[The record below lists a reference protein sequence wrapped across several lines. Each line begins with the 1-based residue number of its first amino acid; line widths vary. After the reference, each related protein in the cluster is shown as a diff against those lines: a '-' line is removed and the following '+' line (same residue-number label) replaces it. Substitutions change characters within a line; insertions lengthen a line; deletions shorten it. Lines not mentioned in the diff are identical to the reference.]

1 MDGTEVTIL
10 VLLLL
15 SLFASVL
22 AGAAEMGL
30 RQLTREGLQSGV
42 AEGQVSAS
50 SRLGLSVLRQTLGG
64 VTLVCVVYLLAGSDA
79 TWPALAASLLGA
91 LAVLLALPALA
102 GTLGISR
109 ALAVHGTPVLGILAS
124 LTAPWEKMGMGIA
137 RLVLGK
143 RWEAEQ
149 ARKGAPESSIVIP
162 VDEAATP
169 PDERDLRMIRAILR
183 MERSTVREIMVPRV
197 DVLALSVTES
207 VFAATTLMSESGHS
221 RLPIYEGNI
230 DHVLGILHARDLL
243 SLAGQ
248 DGPPHDLRSLLH
260 PVRFVPETRRL
271 DQLLPEF
278 LAQRSQMA
286 IVVDEYGGT
295 AGLVTLEDVL
305 EEIVGEIADEF
316 DADEPE
322 AHVVSE
328 DEVVVDARIGL
339 DYLREHFSMEVSDE
353 GFDTV
358 GGFTYHLLGKV
369 PNPGD
374 EATANGLRV
383 QVLTTLGKRIKRVRV
398 VREQSG

>member
-1 MDGTEVTIL
+1 MEGSEVTIL

-15 SLFASVL
+15 SFFVSLL
-22 AGAAEMGL
+22 AGAAEIGL
-30 RQLTREGLQSGV
+30 RQLTGDGLQAGASEGRASASARLGV
-42 AEGQVSAS
+42 AA
-50 SRLGLSVLRQTLGG
+50 LRQILGG
-64 VTLVCVVYLLAGSDA
+64 AALVCLVYLLAENEA
-79 TWPALAASLLGA
+79 TWSTLAASLLGA
-91 LAVLLALPALA
+91 LALLLVLPALA
-102 GTLGISR
+102 AQLGIAR
-109 ALAVHGTPVLGILAS
+109 VLAVRGAPLLAILAS
-124 LTAPWEKMGMGIA
+124 LTAPWEKMGRGLA
-137 RLVLGK
+137 RLMLGR
-143 RWEAEQ
+143 RWEAER
-149 ARKGAPESSIVIP
+149 ARRNGPESSILIP
-162 VDEAATP
+162 VDDAATP
-169 PDERDLRMIRAILR
+169 PDERDLRMILSILR

-207 VFAATTLMSESGHS
+207 VSAAATLVAESRHS

-248 DGPPHDLRSLLH
+248 DGPPHDLRTLLH

-305 EEIVGEIADEF
+305 EEIVGEIVDEF

-328 DEVVVDARIGL
+328 NEVVVDARIGL
-339 DYLREHFSMEVSDE
+339 DYLREHFDLELSDE

-374 EATANGLRV
+374 EATAYGLRV
-383 QVLTTLGKRIKRVRV
+383 HVLTTLGKRIKKVRV
-398 VREQSG
+398 VREQSE

>member
-1 MDGTEVTIL
+1 MEGTEVTIL

-15 SLFASVL
+15 SFFGSIM
-22 AGAAEMGL
+22 AGAAETGL
-30 RQLTREGLQSGV
+30 RQLAREGLQSSA
-42 AEGQVSAS
+42 AEGRTSAS
-50 SRLGLSVLRQTLGG
+50 TGLGLTVLRQTLGG
-64 VTLVCVVYLLAGSDA
+64 AALVCVVYLLAGNDA
-79 TWPALAASLLGA
+79 TWAALAASLLGA
-91 LAVLLALPALA
+91 LVLLVALPALA
-102 GTLGISR
+102 GPLGIAR
-109 ALAVHGTPVLGILAS
+109 VLAVRGAPLLAVVAS
-124 LTAPWEKMGMGIA
+124 LTAPWERMGRGVA
-137 RLVLGK
+137 RLILGR

-149 ARKGAPESSIVIP
+149 ARRNGSESSILIP

-169 PDERDLRMIRAILR
+169 PDERDLGMIRAILR

-207 VFAATTLMSESGHS
+207 VSAATTLMAESGHS
-221 RLPIYEGNI
+221 RFPIYEGNI

-248 DGPPHDLRSLLH
+248 GGPPHDLRSLLH

-322 AHVVSE
+322 AHAVSA
-328 DEVVVDARIGL
+328 DEVVVDARIDL
-339 DYLREHFSMEVSDE
+339 DYLREHFSVEISDE

-358 GGFTYHLLGKV
+358 GGFTYHLLGRV

-383 QVLTTLGKRIKRVRV
+383 HVLTTLGKRIKKVRV
-398 VREQSG
+398 VREQSE

>member
-1 MDGTEVTIL
+1 MDATEVTIL
-10 VLLLL
+10 VLLGLAFFG
-15 SLFASVL
+15 SLL
-22 AGAAEMGL
+22 AGAAETGL
-30 RQLTREGLQSGV
+30 RQLTRDGV
-42 AEGQVSAS
+42 QPGASNAPASAS
-50 SRLGLSVLRQTLGG
+50 THLGLAVLRQTLGG
-64 VTLVCVVYLLAGSDA
+64 AALVCVVYLLAQNQA
-79 TWPALAASLLGA
+79 TWVALSAGLLGA
-91 LAVLLALPALA
+91 LALLLVLPALA
-102 GTLGISR
+102 AQLGIAR
-109 ALAVHGTPVLGILAS
+109 ALASRGAPVLAVVAMLA
-124 LTAPWEKMGMGIA
+124 APWERLGRGVA
-137 RLVLGK
+137 RLVLGR
-143 RWEAEQ
+143 RWEAER
-149 ARKGAPESSIVIP
+149 ARRNGPESSILIP
-162 VDEAATP
+162 VDDAATP
-169 PDERDLRMIRAILR
+169 PDERDLRMISAILR

-207 VFAATTLMSESGHS
+207 VAAATTLVVESGHS

-230 DHVLGILHARDLL
+230 DHVLGILHARDVL

-248 DGPPHDLRSLLH
+248 GGAPKNLRGLLH
-260 PVRFVPETRRL
+260 PARFVPETRRL

-322 AHVVSE
+322 AQVVSE
-328 DEVVVDARIGL
+328 DEVVVDARIPL
-339 DYLREHFSMEVSDE
+339 DYLREHFDLELADE

-374 EATANGLRV
+374 ETTANGLRV
-383 QVLTTLGKRIKRVRV
+383 HVLTTLGKRIKKVRV
-398 VREQSG
+398 VREQSP

>member
-1 MDGTEVTIL
+1 MEGTEVTIL

-15 SLFASVL
+15 SLLIAVL
-22 AGAAEMGL
+22 AGAAEMGV
-30 RQLTREGLQSGV
+30 RQLSRNGLQADAG
-42 AEGQVSAS
+42 EPRAS
-50 SRLGLSVLRQTLGG
+50 TTRLGLTVLRQTLGG
-64 VTLVCVVYLLAGSDA
+64 VTLVCVVYLLSESDA
-79 TWPALAASLLGA
+79 TWATLAASLLGTLA
-91 LAVLLALPALA
+91 LLLALPALA
-102 GTLGISR
+102 ATLGVSR
-109 ALAVHGTPVLGILAS
+109 WLAIRGAPLLAILAS
-124 LTAPWEKMGMGIA
+124 LTTPWESLGRGIA
-137 RLVLGK
+137 RIVLGR

-149 ARKGAPESSIVIP
+149 ARRGGPESSILIP

-207 VFAATTLMSESGHS
+207 VSAATTLMAESGHS
-221 RLPIYEGNI
+221 RIPIYEGNI

-248 DGPPHDLRSLLH
+248 GGPPHDLRSLLH

-278 LAQRSQMA
+278 LSQRSQMA

-305 EEIVGEIADEF
+305 EEIVGEIVDEF

-322 AHVVSE
+322 VHVVSE
-328 DEVVVDARIGL
+328 DEVVVDARMAL
-339 DYLREHFSMEVSDE
+339 DYLRGHFGLEIFDD

-383 QVLTTLGKRIKRVRV
+383 HVLTTLGKRIKKVRV
-398 VREQSG
+398 VREQSE

>member
-1 MDGTEVTIL
+1 MEGSEITIL

-15 SLFASVL
+15 SFCVSLL
-22 AGAAEMGL
+22 AGAAETGL
-30 RQLTREGLQSGV
+30 RQAARDGLQAS
-42 AEGQVSAS
+42 ATKEQASAS
-50 SRLGLSVLRQTLGG
+50 ARLGLSALRQALAG
-64 VTLVCVVYLLAGSDA
+64 VTLVCVVYLVAGSDA
-79 TWPALAASLLGA
+79 SRATLAASVLGA
-91 LAVLLALPALA
+91 LALLVALPAMA
-102 GTLGISR
+102 TSLGISR
-109 ALAVHGTPVLGILAS
+109 ALAVRGAPLLGVVAS
-124 LTAPWEKMGMGIA
+124 LTAPWEKVGRGIA
-137 RLVLGK
+137 RTVLGR
-143 RWEAEQ
+143 RWATEQ
-149 ARKGAPESSIVIP
+149 ARRNGAESSILIP

-169 PDERDLRMIRAILR
+169 PDERDLRMIRAILS

-207 VFAATTLMSESGHS
+207 VSAATTLMAESGHS
-221 RLPIYEGNI
+221 RFPIYEGNI

-248 DGPPHDLRSLLH
+248 GGPPHDLRSLLH

-322 AHVVSE
+322 AQVVSE

-339 DYLREHFSMEVSDE
+339 DYLREHFGMDVTDE

-398 VREQSG
+398 VREQSE

>member
-1 MDGTEVTIL
+1 MEGNEVTIL
-10 VLLLL
+10 ILLLL
-15 SLFASVL
+15 SFFGSLL

-30 RQLTREGLQSGV
+30 RQLTRDGLQNGA
-42 AEGQVSAS
+42 AEGQASAS
-50 SRLGLSVLRQTLGG
+50 THLGLTVLRQAMGG
-64 VTLVCVVYLLAGSDA
+64 VTLVCLVYLLAGNKA
-79 TWPALAASLLGA
+79 TWSTLAVSLLGA
-91 LAVLLALPALA
+91 LALLLSLPALA
-102 GTLGISR
+102 AQLGIAR
-109 ALAVHGTPVLGILAS
+109 ALAVRGAPLLAIVAS
-124 LTAPWEKMGMGIA
+124 LATPWEKMGRGVA
-137 RLVLGK
+137 RLILGR

-149 ARKGAPESSIVIP
+149 ARRSGPESSILIP
-162 VDEAATP
+162 VDDAATP
-169 PDERDLRMIRAILR
+169 PDERDLWMIRAILR
-183 MERSTVREIMVPRV
+183 LERSTVREIMVPRV

-207 VFAATTLMSESGHS
+207 VSAATTLMAESGHS
-221 RLPIYEGNI
+221 RFPIYEGNI

-243 SLAGQ
+243 SLAGHE
-248 DGPPHDLRSLLH
+248 GPPHDLRSLLH

-278 LAQRSQMA
+278 LAQRRQMA
-286 IVVDEYGGT
+286 VVVDEYGGT

-322 AHVVSE
+322 AQVVSE
-328 DEVVVDARIGL
+328 DEVVVDARISL
-339 DYLREHFSMEVSDE
+339 DYLREHFGMEVSDE

-383 QVLTTLGKRIKRVRV
+383 HVLTTLGKRIKKVRV
-398 VREQSG
+398 VREPSQ

>member
-1 MDGTEVTIL
+1 MEGSEVTIL
-10 VLLLL
+10 VLLLA
-15 SLFASVL
+15 SFFASVL
-22 AGAAEMGL
+22 AGASETGL
-30 RQLTREGLQSGV
+30 RQLAREGLQSGA
-42 AEGQVSAS
+42 AETQASATT
-50 SRLGLSVLRQTLGG
+50 RLGLTVLRQALGG
-64 VTLVCVVYLLAGSDA
+64 VALVCVVYLLAGNEA
-79 TWPALAASLLGA
+79 TRAALAASLLGA
-91 LAVLLALPALA
+91 LALLLALPALA
-102 GTLGISR
+102 ASLGVSR
-109 ALAVHGTPVLGILAS
+109 VLAVRGAPLLSIVGS
-124 LTAPWEKMGMGIA
+124 LTAPWEKLGRGIA
-137 RLVLGK
+137 RLILGR

-149 ARKGAPESSIVIP
+149 ARRNGAESSILIP

-169 PDERDLRMIRAILR
+169 PDERDLGMIRSILR

-207 VFAATTLMSESGHS
+207 VSAATTLMAESGHS
-221 RLPIYEGNI
+221 RFPIYEGNI

-322 AHVVSE
+322 AQAVSE

-339 DYLREHFSMEVSDE
+339 DYLREHFGVDIPDE

-383 QVLTTLGKRIKRVRV
+383 HVMTTLGKRIKKVRV
-398 VREQSG
+398 VRERPQ

>member
-1 MDGTEVTIL
+1 MEGSEVTIL

-15 SLFASVL
+15 FLFISIL
-22 AGAAEMGL
+22 AAAAEMGL
-30 RQLTREGLQSGV
+30 RQLAREGLQAGA
-42 AEGQVSAS
+42 AEGRTSVSS
-50 SRLGLSVLRQTLGG
+50 HLGLTVLRQAFGG
-64 VTLVCVVYLLAGSDA
+64 ATLVCVVYLLAASDA
-79 TWPALAASLLGA
+79 TWATLAAGLLATLA
-91 LAVLLALPALA
+91 LLLALPALA
-102 GTLGISR
+102 TPLGVSR
-109 ALAVHGTPVLGILAS
+109 SLAVHGAPLLGILARIA
-124 LTAPWEKMGMGIA
+124 APWEKMGSGIA
-137 RLVLGK
+137 GFIVGR
-143 RWEAEQ
+143 RRD
-149 ARKGAPESSIVIP
+149 ARETRGSWPESSILIP
-162 VDEAATP
+162 VDDAATA
-169 PDERDLRMIRAILR
+169 PDERDLRMIRSILR

-207 VFAATTLMSESGHS
+207 VSAATTLMAESGHS
-221 RLPIYEGNI
+221 RLPIYEENI

-243 SLAGQ
+243 SIAGQ
-248 DGPPHDLRSLLH
+248 EGPPRDLRTLLH

-322 AHVVSE
+322 AQVVSE

-339 DYLREHFSMEVSDE
+339 DYLREHFGMEVSDE

-374 EATANGLRV
+374 EATANGLHV
-383 QVLTTLGKRIKRVRV
+383 HVLTTLGKRIKKVRV
-398 VREQSG
+398 VREQST

>member
-1 MDGTEVTIL
+1 MEGTEVTIF

-15 SLFASVL
+15 SFFASVL

-30 RQLTREGLQSGV
+30 RQLTREGFQSGTT
-42 AEGQVSAS
+42 EGQAS
-50 SRLGLSVLRQTLGG
+50 RSTRLGLAILRQALGG
-64 VTLVCVVYLLAGSDA
+64 ATLVCVVYLLAGDEAPWA
-79 TWPALAASLLGA
+79 TLAASLLSA
-91 LAVLLALPALA
+91 LALLLALPALA
-102 GTLGISR
+102 GPLGMSR
-109 ALAVHGTPVLGILAS
+109 GLAVRGAPLFAILGILAS
-124 LTAPWEKMGMGIA
+124 PWERMGRGAA
-137 RLVLGK
+137 RLILGR

-149 ARKGAPESSIVIP
+149 ARKNGPESSILIR

-197 DVLALSVTES
+197 DVLALSVSES
-207 VFAATTLMSESGHS
+207 VSAATTLMAESGHS

-328 DEVVVDARIGL
+328 DEVVVDARISL
-339 DYLREHFSMEVSDE
+339 DYLREHFGLEVSDE

-383 QVLTTLGKRIKRVRV
+383 EVLTTLGKRIKKVRV
-398 VREQSG
+398 VREQST

>member
-1 MDGTEVTIL
+1 MEGNETTIL

-15 SLFASVL
+15 SFCVSLL
-22 AGAAEMGL
+22 AGAAEKGL
-30 RQLTREGLQSGV
+30 RQVARDGLQASA
-42 AEGQVSAS
+42 AEGQDSTSA
-50 SRLGLSVLRQTLGG
+50 RLGLAVLRQAFGG
-64 VTLVCVVYLLAGSDA
+64 VTLVCWVYLLTSSDA
-79 TWPALAASLLGA
+79 TWATLAASVLGTLA
-91 LAVLLALPALA
+91 LLLALPAMA
-102 GTLGISR
+102 ESLGISR
-109 ALAVHGTPVLGILAS
+109 VLAVRGAPLLTILAG
-124 LTAPWEKMGMGIA
+124 LTRPWEKLGRSIA
-137 RLVLGK
+137 RMVLGK

-149 ARKGAPESSIVIP
+149 ERRNGAESSILIP

-207 VFAATTLMSESGHS
+207 VSAATTLMAESGHS
-221 RLPIYEGNI
+221 RFPIYEGNI

-248 DGPPHDLRSLLH
+248 GGPPHDLRSLLH

-322 AHVVSE
+322 AQVVSE
-328 DEVVVDARIGL
+328 NEVVVDARIGL
-339 DYLREHFSMEVSDE
+339 DYLREHFGMEVSDE

-358 GGFTYHLLGKV
+358 GGFTYHLFGKV

-383 QVLTTLGKRIKRVRV
+383 HVLTTLGKRIKKVRV
-398 VREQSG
+398 VREQSE